1 MAKRELNQ
9 DEQKKKQDYLN
20 NVLTLVESSPDKL
33 NPNEKRLGTKLAEA
47 RAAVDK
53 VANEIQTL
61 RNQLQ
66 QGEAR
71 LRSLELQF
79 ENGLGKTTGIAEVL
93 LELHFDSGEDGAAS
107 ATEETKPAAT
117 DAA

>member
-1 MAKRELNQ
+1 MSKRELNQ
-9 DEQKKKQDYLN
+9 DEQKKKQDYLS
-20 NVLTLVESSPDKL
+20 NVLKLVESSPDKL
-33 NPNEKRLGTKLAEA
+33 SPHEKRLGTKLAEA
-47 RAAVDK
+47 RAGVDK

-79 ENGLGKTTGIAEVL
+79 ENGLGKTTGIAEAIL
-93 LELHFDSGEDGAAS
+93 DLHFDSGEEVVQPAMA
-107 ATEETKPAAT
+107 ETKPAV